1 MSKQIVEVCKCM
13 VGFENCFYCEAGV
26 EGLNVDLSQ
35 EQIVFVAKCKSVK
48 TCKAMFCALK
58 LRL

>member
-1 MSKQIVEVCKCM
+1 MVEVCKCM

-35 EQIVFVAKCKSVK
+35 EQLVFVAKCKIVK